1 MSTAGLFEFVC
12 AGLPAATKLP
22 AGQEN
27 QERVGAPRR
36 RRKALRG
43 GRRQQSRRQVGKTR
57 SVLARPDEGQDNM
70 K

>member
-27 QERVGAPRR
+27 QERVGVP
-36 RRKALRG
+36 
-43 GRRQQSRRQVGKTR
+43 
-57 SVLARPDEGQDNM
+57 
-70 K
+70 